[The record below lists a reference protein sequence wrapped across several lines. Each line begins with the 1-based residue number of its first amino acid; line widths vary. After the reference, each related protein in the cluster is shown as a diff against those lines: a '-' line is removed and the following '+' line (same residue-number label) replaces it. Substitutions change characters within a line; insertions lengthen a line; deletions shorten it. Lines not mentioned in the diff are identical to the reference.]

1 MKNVTREIAEGGKKD
16 SIGDGLQNLSLYGR
30 KEQQINNWKSN
41 SLILERIHC
50 TDEASSEFGL
60 LPERGEITARKNNVS
75 WSLAMNGGRSRAV
88 IKGNAF
94 FFFSFTRKRS
104 NKTGKYQEVTKIS
117 PVGIRVRRGKWNSFT
132 RKGSNWERSGIYKE
146 V

>member
-1 MKNVTREIAEGGKKD
+1 MKNVTREIVGAEGR
-16 SIGDGLQNLSLYGR
+16 LQNLNLYGR
-30 KEQQINNWKSN
+30 KEQQINNWKN
-41 SLILERIHC
+41 HSLILERIHF

-75 WSLAMNGGRSRAV
+75 WSLAMNGRRSRAV
-88 IKGNAF
+88 IEGNAF
-94 FFFSFTRKRS
+94 FFFVFSYSTRKRS
-104 NKTGKYQEVTKIS
+104 KRIGICKEVTIIS
-117 PVGIRVRRGKWNSFT
+117 SVEVRVRREKWNSFT